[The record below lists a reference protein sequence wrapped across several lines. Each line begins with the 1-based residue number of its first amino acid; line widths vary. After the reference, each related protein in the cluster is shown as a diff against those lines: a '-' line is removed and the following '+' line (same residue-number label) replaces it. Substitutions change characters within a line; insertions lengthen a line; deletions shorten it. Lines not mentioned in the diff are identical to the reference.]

1 MKAVVFGIDP
11 PYEILLVSAIFSM
24 LAVAL
29 LVTKRTFP
37 GCPMLTDVFIEDT
50 VLKSSTILLSDVES
64 KTGTQ
69 VKCIDIL
76 FT

>member
-37 GCPMLTDVFIEDT
+37 GCPMLTDAFIEDAGH
-50 VLKSSTILLSDVES
+50 KSSTIQMSDVPA
-64 KTGTQ
+64 KTETQ
-69 VKCIDIL
+69 V
-76 FT
+76 

>member
-1 MKAVVFGIDP
+1 MKAVVFGVDP

-37 GCPMLTDVFIEDT
+37 GCPMLTDVFVEDET
-50 VLKSSTILLSDVES
+50 LAIQKSDAEAKTETELST
-64 KTGTQ
+64 
-69 VKCIDIL
+69 C
-76 FT
+76 